1 MAKLDNASGAV
12 NPQSYMTDAIVR
24 QLGRANKRNGINVMA
39 DGEDKNQSGPPN
51 TGSYTPP
58 VLRAYKMHDIFPTN
72 VSQIDLS
79 YDTGDTIEE
88 FTVEFQINWFEIEDQ
103 KAFNGAEGSVGTNGE
118 NGRVS

>member
-1 MAKLDNASGAV
+1 MRNTSDLGASA
-12 NPQSYMTDAIVR
+12 
-24 QLGRANKRNGINVMA
+24 
-39 DGEDKNQSGPPN
+39 PPN
-51 TGSYTPP
+51 TGAYKPP